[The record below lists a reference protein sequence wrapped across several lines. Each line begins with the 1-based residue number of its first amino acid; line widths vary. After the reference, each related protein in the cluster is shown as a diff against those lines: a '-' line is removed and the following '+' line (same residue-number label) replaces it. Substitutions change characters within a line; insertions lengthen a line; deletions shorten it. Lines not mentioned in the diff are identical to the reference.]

1 MIETSLIVGRNLQLP
16 IDAPEITPDLLATK
30 TEAEIQK
37 LKIWEGNAKVE
48 LGQVFQ
54 VSEKNDR
61 DKDEALI
68 RIVGNAAKVRRI
80 GYRMATGSIVI
91 EGNVGMYLGEE
102 MSGGSILVTGNAE
115 SWLGVK
121 MKGGQIKVKGDA
133 GDLVGAGYRGTTHG
147 MSGGSILIHG
157 NAGDEIGCWMKNGTI
172 RVKGNTGF
180 MPGIHMNG
188 GTILIEGNCEGR
200 AGAQMRGGK
209 IIVTGHTPSIL
220 PSLTFEDIQQKAKFG
235 EEKIPGPFYLF
246 SGDLNEDGKGK
257 LSVSIA
263 NNPQLKW
270 YERYLEA

>member
-1 MIETSLIVGRNLQLP
+1 MIEISLNVRRNLQLP

-30 TEAEIQK
+30 SEEEIQN
-37 LKIWEGNAKVE
+37 LKIWEGNSKVE
-48 LGQVFQ
+48 LGQIFD
-54 VSEKNDR
+54 VSEKKEQ
-61 DKDEALI
+61 DKDEASI
-68 RIVGNAAKVRRI
+68 RIIGNTAKVRRI
-80 GYRMATGSIVI
+80 GYRMTTGSIVI
-91 EGNVGMYLGEE
+91 EGNAGMYLGEE
-102 MSGGSILVTGNAE
+102 MSGGSILVIGNAE
-115 SWLGVK
+115 SWLGVN
-121 MKGGQIKVKGDA
+121 MKGGQIEVKGNA

-147 MSGGSILIHG
+147 MSGGSVLIHG
-157 NAGDEIGCWMKNGTI
+157 NTGDEIGCWMKNGTI

-209 IIVTGHTPSIL
+209 IIVSGHTPSIL
-220 PSLTFEDIQQKAKFG
+220 PSFAFEDIQQRAKFV

-257 LSVSIA
+257 FSVSIA